1 MCVLVVKNDNA
12 SKPLW
17 SKSRIVFLGNF
28 KDRLYQK
35 SQQYTPVLKYS
46 SLRFITAKAVR
57 KKCILKQGDCNNA
70 FCNATFPDDE
80 FAMIIPPI
88 GDPKFQYDE

>member
-46 SLRFITAKAVR
+46 SLR
-57 KKCILKQGDCNNA
+57 ILTDKVVGDKRILRQVDCNKA
-70 FCNATFPDDE
+70 F
-80 FAMIIPPI
+80 
-88 GDPKFQYDE
+88 